1 MPAATDVVTT
11 DTLDARLD
19 ALFAPYPTPIGR
31 DLRANLGRALLGG
44 ALAPLDA
51 APALL
56 ALAELTGDR
65 AIGEA
70 AMAWMASLGF
80 PAEQVR
86 EAREAAGIVTML
98 DTYYGYRAAS
108 EDDAVL
114 GEIGLSA
121 GSLVRPALGKTRFTM
136 LAYAVS
142 VANGSASGITGH
154 GRALRAAGASLDQ
167 LHDLARLAAVVKAA
181 SRLP

>member
-1 MPAATDVVTT
+1 MPSAVTT
-11 DTLDARLD
+11 DTLDQRLD
-19 ALFAPYPTPIGR
+19 ALFAPYPTAIGR

-44 ALAPLDA
+44 ALSPLDA

-80 PAEQVR
+80 PDEQVR
-86 EAREAAGIVTML
+86 EAREAAGLATML
-98 DTYYGYRAAS
+98 DTYHAFRAAS
-108 EDDAVL
+108 EDDADL
-114 GEIGLSA
+114 GEIGLA
-121 GSLVRPALGKTRFTM
+121 ATALTRPELGRTRFAM
-136 LAYAVS
+136 LAYAIA
-142 VANGSASGITGH
+142 VANGSAPGIASH
-154 GRALRAAGASLDQ
+154 GRTLRAAGATLDQ